1 MVGKR
6 EHHLSLLGWHS
17 LKKHPNHFLPSF
29 PAVGKVQLK
38 SKWLCWIPRDSP
50 HSTTLGKAPQL
61 LQKCQSTTFMFPN
74 YVTQPNTASGAA
86 WEMEL
91 NKQGEPQW
99 EQSGNYQRSKYLEN
113 LLILAAG
120 LASMRI
126 SLLCAAMA
134 T

>member
-6 EHHLSLLGWHS
+6 ERCLFLLGWHS
-17 LKKHPNHFLPSF
+17 PEKHPHHFLPSF

-50 HSTTLGKAPQL
+50 HSITLGKAPQL
-61 LQKCQSTTFMFPN
+61 LQNCQSTTFIFPN
-74 YVTQPNTASGAA
+74 CVTQANTTLRAA
-86 WEMEL
+86 WEVEM
-91 NKQGEPQW
+91 NKQGEVQS
-99 EQSGNYQRSKYLEN
+99 EQAGNYQRSKYLEN
-113 LLILAAG
+113 LLILVAG
-120 LASMRI
+120 LASTRL